1 MASSFYDNFLFCQ
14 ELVIVIKIFIFDK
27 IFYFCGKIKHMEVP
41 IDKIFSIS
49 EFIELINIGLKSSKA
64 KIVGEVGQ
72 VQQGPTGHVYFALKD
87 EKGTGMLNCIM
98 WKSKYQMYGIRLQE
112 GMKIVA
118 NGNPEVYAPQGRLS
132 FICDTIQLAGEGE
145 LKKQYDELKKKLE
158 GERIFAPERKREI
171 PKYPQKIGVISA
183 KQGAVIHDFLNNVGK
198 FGFDIK
204 FIDSRVEGQEAV
216 EDLLAS
222 IKTFRKKDIDVLVI
236 IRGGGSMESLMAFNN
251 ELLVREVV
259 NFPVPVIAG
268 IGHDKDVP
276 LVAMAADVA
285 CSTPTAVA
293 NLINESWEEA
303 LLLLERQE
311 RAILGHFEGILRHY
325 RNIENSLKIAFQSFK
340 NSLQNAKISL
350 ENAMEKQVSGFKTM
364 LARVDERLKQAEK
377 IIMLNNPERQL
388 KLGYSIATIGGKV
401 VKTIKDVNAGDDMNV
416 RLKDGIIESGV
427 KKINPNF

>member
-1 MASSFYDNFLFCQ
+1 
-14 ELVIVIKIFIFDK
+14 
-27 IFYFCGKIKHMEVP
+27 MEIP

-72 VQQGPTGHVYFALKD
+72 VQQGPTGHVYFSMKD
-87 EKGTGMLNCIM
+87 ERGTGMLNCIM

-118 NGNPEVYAPQGRLS
+118 NGNPEVYAPQGRFS

-158 GERIFAPERKREI
+158 GEGIFAPERKREI
-171 PKYPQKIGVISA
+171 PKYPQRIGVITA

-222 IKTFRKKDIDVLVI
+222 IKTFRKKNIDVLVI

-293 NLINESWEEA
+293 NLLNESWEEA

-325 RNIENSLKIAFQSFK
+325 KLVETRLKIAFQGFK
-340 NSLQNAKISL
+340 NSLQNARINL
-350 ENAMEKQVSGFKTM
+350 ENATEKHLSGFKNM
-364 LARVDERLKQAEK
+364 LTRVDERLKQAEK

-388 KLGYSIATIGGKV
+388 KLGYSIATVGGKV
-401 VKTIKDVNAGDDMNV
+401 VRTIKDAKVGDDINV
-416 RLKDGIIESGV
+416 RLKDGIIETGV